1 VTPAAFKIVAAV
13 LGGLMLSLGLVS
25 AVVVS
30 SVGAAASMCQREA
43 GEGESISPDGVPVG
57 YTVSEPSGEAIA
69 DIPPHYLE
77 EYRRAAEEYGLDWAI
92 LAAIGKIES
101 GHGEGGKETTCIGSY
116 AGATGPMQFMPATWA
131 SFGVDGNGDG
141 TKDVCEYRDSI
152 HGAANYL
159 AQSGAPQDYQ
169 SALFAYNHAQWYVDD
184 VLAQADE
191 YRTAAGSGE
200 EGDMA
205 SNGSTSTLAA
215 LASPLS
221 VFGMSPAY
229 AAQPGMVGDPGE
241 NEYSQ
246 MEIEALGLINEY
258 RSQNGLP
265 ELLLSDTVSVSS
277 ARYAHD
283 MAKYDAYR
291 VPAAHITGPSD
302 YYPEGADL
310 TVRMNAEGYF
320 ASRYGENIAAG
331 QGSAGEVFGDWRNSP
346 SHNAMMLS
354 PDMSAVG
361 IGLVENPQTSY
372 GEFWV
377 TGFGSDTDETSRPVP
392 EAGSGGSEMP
402 IAEGDA
408 RAVFPLPEEYFDSY
422 EDTWGASRGAG
433 AVHEGTDLFAPDG
446 TPIFSITAGVVTQSD
461 WNYLGGWIS
470 MIEATESVGP
480 IQKGNQLYYAHQLEP
495 SSMQVGQ
502 EVEAGEQ
509 IGKVGSTGEGSPG
522 TLLQPASRGQ
532 HLHLGWYDPSGARAQ
547 SSSGAINPY
556 PLLEWL
562 RDNGG
567 AASGPSTF
575 VPSAGGGDLPAY
587 CLAFRGFGPLGGV
600 ADRVG
605 EFFGGSDGG
614 GGASVPLESSE
625 VGDLLGNPNFSASP
639 SAVSDLK
646 SGVVDERIVAVLSR
660 IVRDHSIYVSV
671 FKTGHPYG
679 MTLPSELGGGP
690 NSHGSGLAADISMVD
705 GVPVVGQQSSD
716 ALLDIGR
723 MLLEIPAEER
733 PDEVIGPPEW
743 TAQLGVSREDG
754 FITDP
759 GFTNSHAD
767 HLHIAYSP

>member
-1 VTPAAFKIVAAV
+1 
-13 LGGLMLSLGLVS
+13 MLSLGLVS

-30 SVGAAASMCQREA
+30 SVGAAASMCQRA
-43 GEGESISPDGVPVG
+43 SGESISPDGVPVG
-57 YTVSEPSGEAIA
+57 YTVSEPSEQAIS
-69 DIPPHYLE
+69 DIPSHYLE

-101 GHGEGGKETTCIGSY
+101 GHGEGGKENTCIGSY

-131 SFGVDGNGDG
+131 SFGTDGDGDG
-141 TKDVCEYRDSI
+141 TKDVCDYRDSI

-169 SALFAYNHAQWYVDD
+169 SALFAYNNAQWYVDD
-184 VLAQADE
+184 VLAQAAE
-191 YRTAAGSGE
+191 YRAAAEGGG

-205 SNGSTSTLAA
+205 SSEGASTVAA

-221 VFGMSPAY
+221 MLGTSPAY
-229 AAQPGMVGDPGE
+229 AAQPGIVGDPGE

-246 MEIEALGLINEY
+246 MEIETLGLINEY
-258 RSQNGLP
+258 RRQNGLP
-265 ELLLSDTVSVSS
+265 ELLLSDTVSISS

-310 TVRMNAEGYF
+310 TVRMNSEGYF
-320 ASRYGENIAAG
+320 ADRYGENIAAG
-331 QGSAGEVFGDWRNSP
+331 QESAEEVFGDWRNSP
-346 SHNAMMLS
+346 SHNSMMLS
-354 PDMSAVG
+354 PDMSVVG
-361 IGLVENPQTSY
+361 VGLVENPQTSY

-377 TGFGSDTDETSRPVP
+377 TGFGSDRDSTARPVP
-392 EAGSGGSEMP
+392 KAASSGDRVPDAPAAGST
-402 IAEGDA
+402 
-408 RAVFPLPEEYFDSY
+408 RAVFPLPEEHFDSY

-446 TPIFSITAGVVTQSD
+446 TPIYSITNGVVTQSD
-461 WNYLGGWIS
+461 WNYLGGWIT

-480 IQKGNQLYYAHQLEP
+480 IQEGDQLYYAHQLEP
-495 SSMQVGQ
+495 SPMQVGE

-522 TLLQPASRGQ
+522 TLLQPADRGR

-547 SSSGAINPY
+547 ASSGAINPY

-567 AASGPSTF
+567 AASSPSTF
-575 VPSAGGGDLPAY
+575 TPSADGEDLPTY
-587 CLAFRGFGPLGGV
+587 CLAFRGLGPLGG
-600 ADRVG
+600 AAEKVG
-605 EFFGGSDGG
+605 EFFGGS
-614 GGASVPLESSE
+614 GGASVPLESS
-625 VGDLLGNPNFSASP
+625 DLGALLDNPNFSASP
-639 SAVSDLK
+639 SAISDLE

-660 IVRDHSIYVSV
+660 IAGEHAIYVSV

-690 NSHGSGLAADISMVD
+690 NSHGYGLAADISMVD
-705 GVPVVGQQSSD
+705 GVPVVEQQSSD
-716 ALLDIGR
+716 ALFDIGR

-754 FITDP
+754 FITDS
-759 GFTNSHAD
+759 GFTQSHAD